1 MNLEKFY
8 IPRHLDDAP
17 RFLLWSVD
25 EAMSVI
31 LPVFLG
37 IVLGFGILTLILPI
51 ICFKSWKK
59 IKGSGGQGVV
69 RRLIYWYYP
78 KEILGLKATPESA
91 IRNYIG

>member
-1 MNLEKFY
+1 MSLEKFY

-17 RFLLWSVD
+17 RFLLWSID
-25 EAMSVI
+25 EAMAAM

-37 IVLGFGILTLILPI
+37 IILGIGVLAPILAI
-51 ICFKSWKK
+51 ISFKSWKR
-59 IKGSGGQGVV
+59 IKGSSVQGVV

-78 KEILGLKATPESA
+78 KEVLGLKATPDSA